1 MLRSRLLWA
10 LVALVIVILV
20 VIVIVRLS
28 SSHAAPAYVTAPA
41 QYADIHASVNETGT
55 VNPVN
60 EVNVGTQVSGTI
72 ESLYV
77 DYNSKVK
84 KGQTLAVIDPTL
96 FRAALAQ
103 ANASYAAAQFNAA
116 AASNSIDTAFANV
129 DVAQANLAKAVA
141 QASLSQLTVQRDK
154 KLLAQGFIAQS
165 QLDVD
170 ATTATADQTGV
181 AAAKNQVAASLAQ
194 YKGSGGLAKAAQAQ
208 AVAAN
213 GQVQSADYNLTRA
226 IIQSPID
233 GVVVS
238 RNVSVGQ
245 TVAASFQTPTLF
257 IIASN
262 LNDMQVDASVDE
274 ADVGQLS
281 VGQSAQISV
290 PAYPNVVFPGTV
302 EQIRV
307 NPIVTNNVVTYDA
320 VIKIHDASAR
330 LKPGMTANIII
341 DVATRK
347 HVLTVPAAALLYRPQ
362 ATATAP
368 TANTGGAPGS
378 SATLWVLKNN
388 KPKPVTV
395 TIGYN
400 DNQNVEIRSVGINNG
415 DRVVEARVASG
426 QASARPGMFGGR

>member
-1 MLRSRLLWA
+1 MLRNRVVW
-10 LVALVIVILV
+10 ILAAV
-20 VIVIVRLS
+20 VIIAIAVLAIVRCS
-28 SSHAAPAYVTAPA
+28 SSKGAPAFVTAPA
-41 QYADIHASVNETGT
+41 QYADIRATVNETGT

-60 EVNVGTQVSGTI
+60 EINVGTQVSGTI

-96 FRAALAQ
+96 FRAAVAQASAGYAAAQ
-103 ANASYAAAQFNAA
+103 ANAAA
-116 AASNSIDTAFANV
+116 AANSIDTAFANLEA
-129 DVAQANLAKAVA
+129 AQANLAKAVA
-141 QASLSQLTVQRDK
+141 QSKLSQLTLSRDK
-154 KLLAQGFIAQS
+154 SLLAQGYISQS
-165 QLDVD
+165 QLDLD
-170 ATTATADQTGV
+170 ATTATADQTAV
-181 AAAKNQVAASLAQ
+181 AAAKNQVSANLAQ

-208 AVAAN
+208 TAAAQ
-213 GQVQSADYNLTRA
+213 GQVQSATYNLTRA

-233 GVVVS
+233 GIVVS

-274 ADVGQLS
+274 ADVGQLR
-281 VGQSAQISV
+281 VGQPAQISV

-302 EQIRV
+302 QQIRV
-307 NPIVTNNVVTYDA
+307 NPIITNNVVTYDA
-320 VIKIHDASAR
+320 VIKIHDVSAR

-341 DVATRK
+341 DVATRT

-362 ATATAP
+362 NAATAP
-368 TANTGGAPGS
+368 TANAGGAPGS
-378 SATLWVLKNN
+378 TATIWVLKKN
-388 KPKPVTV
+388 KPEPVNV
-395 TIGYN
+395 TIGYS
-400 DNQNVEIRSVGINNG
+400 DNQNIEIRSGAIHEG
-415 DRVVEARVASG
+415 DKVVEARVASG